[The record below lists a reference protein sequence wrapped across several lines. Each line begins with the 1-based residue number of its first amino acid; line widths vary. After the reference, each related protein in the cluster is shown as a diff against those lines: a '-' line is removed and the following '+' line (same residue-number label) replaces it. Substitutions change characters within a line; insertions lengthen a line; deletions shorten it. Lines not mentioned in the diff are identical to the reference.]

1 MTKDTVSALSA
12 RRERARV
19 SDPWRVLIVAAAL
32 FVVALAVRLLLAEQ
46 QPVWTDELYHLLAAK
61 SLSQGQ
67 GFHVYEGQY
76 TRDPLFTW
84 IISLV
89 SPYFSWNLLLPRLP
103 AALAGALQV
112 ALVFAWLRGRSGWVA
127 GLAAALFLCFSELAV
142 QQSAYVRFYSFHA
155 LFFWL
160 AATSAYDLFDAPDL
174 ARRLRI
180 GAVGLVGALV
190 SLHLQPTTIFGLGAI
205 AIWAIGMYVRSGAVS
220 KQTNVVLITLAALS
234 VAAFAGVALM
244 RPRLITHAIWE
255 FSHSEQWNQKASRDL
270 LYYAK
275 YVVKQYPLLA
285 LGALPAFLLAYRQKP
300 SLATLCLSIVTIS
313 GAALSVA
320 GMKSTRYFLFAL
332 PFFFTICALGLS
344 AAWRP
349 FVGRPPAGA
358 GETKRRLWLMLAG
371 LAVAAGLAA
380 NPGFFSTLAS
390 SAGGLQRAAAAR
402 SLMFSAAS
410 DEPWQSRRAEVAA
423 ALAGRSVIL
432 TTEEFRTLRYFGAFD
447 IALVPMNKGENGAQ
461 EFLVDTR
468 TGRPHVSTPQNVRLI
483 YDCYPTGAL
492 ILTSDVW
499 PATFELN
506 AGIRSFLD
514 QYARHQAFAAPGVPA
529 QLHVVSWDH
538 PPAPPSAACDLLRT
552 RVGKNHRPASET
564 IERIATEPGGGRIAL
579 PR

>member
-1 MTKDTVSALSA
+1 
-12 RRERARV
+12 
-19 SDPWRVLIVAAAL
+19 
-32 FVVALAVRLLLAEQ
+32 
-46 QPVWTDELYHLLAAK
+46 
-61 SLSQGQ
+61 
-67 GFHVYEGQY
+67 
-76 TRDPLFTW
+76 
-84 IISLV
+84 
-89 SPYFSWNLLLPRLP
+89 
-103 AALAGALQV
+103 
-112 ALVFAWLRGRSGWVA
+112 
-127 GLAAALFLCFSELAV
+127 
-142 QQSAYVRFYSFHA
+142 
-155 LFFWL
+155 
-160 AATSAYDLFDAPDL
+160 
-174 ARRLRI
+174 
-180 GAVGLVGALV
+180 
-190 SLHLQPTTIFGLGAI
+190 
-205 AIWAIGMYVRSGAVS
+205 
-220 KQTNVVLITLAALS
+220 
-234 VAAFAGVALM
+234 
-244 RPRLITHAIWE
+244 
-255 FSHSEQWNQKASRDL
+255 
-270 LYYAK
+270 
-275 YVVKQYPLLA
+275 
-285 LGALPAFLLAYRQKP
+285 
-300 SLATLCLSIVTIS
+300 
-313 GAALSVA
+313 
-320 GMKSTRYFLFAL
+320 
-332 PFFFTICALGLS
+332 
-344 AAWRP
+344 
-349 FVGRPPAGA
+349 
-358 GETKRRLWLMLAG
+358 MLAG